1 MNLARAAATP
11 LPVIEWTHWEMT
23 MDPTTAALYIA
34 VSRYVACVQG
44 DGCRGSIARW
54 RALTEALA
62 AFEAAHGEDC
72 EPRAEDAERADG
84 AA

>member
-1 MNLARAAATP
+1 MNHMLM
-11 LPVIEWTHWEMT
+11 WTMT

-34 VSRYVACVQG
+34 VSRYVACGQG